1 MKSLANLKKTAIW
14 ITLLALFLKLS
25 GFLRESIVAK
35 VFGVSDNTDGFYL
48 AFAFITL
55 VVAMISGGFNNVF
68 LPLYVK
74 HRKDEPERT
83 EKDANGIL
91 NSTVL
96 LFLGITLVG
105 FFLVP
110 YIVPFIYGDMN
121 STTKQVAVSVTQI
134 FVVFISIIAL
144 NGVLDSYL
152 QARRIFVPAQ
162 ISKVFATLMAAV
174 FALLFAETWGIRS
187 VAYGFVVGT
196 IIGTILQ
203 FFYLIRSGYKWTPT
217 IKVDKVFRT
226 AFLALIVPSLLNAL
240 VGQLNMFI
248 DKTFAS
254 GIGNGAVTY
263 LNNASL
269 IVSIPNAIYATTI
282 AAIIFT
288 MLSDQIDQK
297 KKFQGTFFMGMEI
310 SFLTL
315 LPIAAGLLIVGDLAI
330 SFIYERG
337 KFTPADTHHTYM
349 ALILYLPMIVAQ
361 GLQFIVSKSMY
372 ARGRTST
379 IFKISVTTILL
390 NIILNYVFVR
400 LFSYPGLA
408 LSSSLVAIYYLV
420 VSAIVVYRD
429 FDKSES
435 LRLFT
440 LVWRG
445 IPPVII
451 MIVPLYFLRQVP
463 FIHHLYSLWQL
474 AILIPLGVVL
484 YVVSLRV
491 IYREGFNRLLGLVK
505 KRAKKA

>member
-1 MKSLANLKKTAIW
+1 
-14 ITLLALFLKLS
+14 
-25 GFLRESIVAK
+25 
-35 VFGVSDNTDGFYL
+35 
-48 AFAFITL
+48 
-55 VVAMISGGFNNVF
+55 
-68 LPLYVK
+68 
-74 HRKDEPERT
+74 
-83 EKDANGIL
+83 
-91 NSTVL
+91 
-96 LFLGITLVG
+96 
-105 FFLVP
+105 
-110 YIVPFIYGDMN
+110 
-121 STTKQVAVSVTQI
+121 
-134 FVVFISIIAL
+134 
-144 NGVLDSYL
+144 LDSYL

-174 FALLFAETWGIRS
+174 FALLFAKTWGIGS
-187 VAYGFVVGT
+187 VASGFVVGT
-196 IIGTILQ
+196 ILGTILQ
-203 FFYLIRSGYKWTPT
+203 FIYLIRSGYRWTPT

-254 GIGNGAVTY
+254 GIGGGAVTY

-269 IVSIPNAIYATTI
+269 IVSIPTAIYATTI

-288 MLSDQIDQK
+288 MLSDQIDHK

-337 KFTPADTHHTYM
+337 KFTPNDTHHTYM

-390 NIILNYVFVR
+390 NIILNYLFVR
-400 LFSYPGLA
+400 IFSYPGLA
-408 LSSSLVAIYYLV
+408 LSSSIVAIYYLV
-420 VSAIVVYRD
+420 VSAVVVYRD

-435 LRLFT
+435 LKLFT

-463 FIHHLYSLWQL
+463 LINHLYSLWQL
-474 AILIPLGVVL
+474 VILIPLGVAL
-484 YVVSLRV
+484 YVISLRL
-491 IYREGFNRLLGLVK
+491 IYREGFNRLLGLTK
-505 KRAKKA
+505 KRKHA